1 MFTLCNLLLGDGLS
15 SSDEDLELTK
25 ATINSRDTLK
35 MPLNVTKSNSSIV
48 WRFRSDNY
56 DIGFQIVFEDNG
68 EVILPFSRVQSQN
81 ELQEGTQ
88 SCLKLGTYYF
98 IFDNTYSLSRSKT
111 VFYNVSV
118 MEPKTFESI
127 M

>member
-1 MFTLCNLLLGDGLS
+1 MS
-15 SSDEDLELTK
+15 
-25 ATINSRDTLK
+25 LK
-35 MPLNVTKSNSSIV
+35 VTKSNSSIA

-56 DIGFQIVFEDNG
+56 DIGFQIVFEDSG

-81 ELQEGTQ
+81 ELQEGIQ
-88 SCLKLGTYYF
+88 SCSKLGTYCF

-118 MEPKTFESI
+118 MEPEKLESI
-127 M
+127 SIENINKI